1 MEDRR
6 LVLPAQGGGKEIEMI
21 IAVFILTMF
30 GTICACVISIYAV
43 YLSSQVSGE
52 KLLTLNS
59 ELGYKYATTY
69 QTWQM
74 AAVISVIAAVV
85 LWIIFI
91 VLFVRRRKK
100 KKHKEGTKNCGN
112 M

>member
-1 MEDRR
+1 MKDR
-6 LVLPAQGGGKEIEMI
+6 LFVLPAKGSGKEIEMI
-21 IAVFILTMF
+21 IAVFILTMI

-74 AAVISVIAAVV
+74 AAVISMIVAVV

-91 VLFVRRRKK
+91 VMFVRRRKK
-100 KKHKEGTKNCGN
+100 KMRKE
-112 M
+112 